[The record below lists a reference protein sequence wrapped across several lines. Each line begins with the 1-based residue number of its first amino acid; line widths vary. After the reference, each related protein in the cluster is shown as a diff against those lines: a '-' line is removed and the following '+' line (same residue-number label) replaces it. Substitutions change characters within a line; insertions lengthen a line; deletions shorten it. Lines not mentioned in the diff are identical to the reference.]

1 MKQLNQ
7 IVLGVFLLFTLNVSC
22 KKNMQSA
29 TLITK
34 QKEAKKNSDTIITKS
49 GIYMVYPNEK
59 EIDSLKKAI
68 GESDFYTMADDNNYY
83 MAEISS
89 KLKGKVIYVKQPNI
103 NFEKEQFLFSK
114 KNNVNSWLVIDYEEG
129 GKPQIYSLVDYYM
142 KLSKNSNVTS
152 PNANIDSYLKNDDFF
167 SISFDINGDGKD
179 DKVFSNKPNTGDSL
193 LVFFNDNNGYALKLK
208 STNFSQ
214 DGGNQISEI
223 KKNGNGFSVE
233 TDFPKGTNKYIYFVS
248 YQNNNFIVSKVIHEV
263 ESWQD
268 NKAQICTFHP
278 GVSLQRSNDEIFSAL
293 VDSEKKA
300 ECVNKRQ

>member
-1 MKQLNQ
+1 MKKMLY
-7 IVLGVFLLFTLNVSC
+7 LGLIILSTVFNGQDRQSTANVM
-22 KKNMQSA
+22 KITNM
-29 TLITK
+29 
-34 QKEAKKNSDTIITKS
+34 
-49 GIYMVYPNEK
+49 
-59 EIDSLKKAI
+59 
-68 GESDFYTMADDNNYY
+68 
-83 MAEISS
+83 
-89 KLKGKVIYVKQPNI
+89 
-103 NFEKEQFLFSK
+103 
-114 KNNVNSWLVIDYEEG
+114 
-129 GKPQIYSLVDYYM
+129 
-142 KLSKNSNVTS
+142 
-152 PNANIDSYLKNDDFF
+152 DSYLKNDDFF

-300 ECVNKRQ
+300 ECVNKK